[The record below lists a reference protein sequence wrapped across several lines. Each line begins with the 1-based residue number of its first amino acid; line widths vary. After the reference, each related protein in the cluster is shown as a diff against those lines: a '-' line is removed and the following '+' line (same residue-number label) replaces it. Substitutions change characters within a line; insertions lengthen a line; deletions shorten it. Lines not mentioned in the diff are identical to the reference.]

1 MRQYASKLLETAKSG
16 VDKVV
21 SSCEKNP
28 GVHLR
33 YMNFLRQRKTALD
46 APLHAVSSGRSMI
59 EMLGVLAIIAVL
71 SVGGIAGFGKM
82 MKAYHWNT
90 ALGQWDV
97 LINTMAKYRA
107 ELKINTN
114 PPEGNSILSLLPIL
128 KATGELPDNMQ
139 ITNNDK
145 YLVDALGNKLLIYS
159 HNTGY
164 VGIGYFVEKN
174 DAEAC
179 KMILTMGQYNHNLI
193 QFIQFYNI
201 DKEDDKYIKQNKV
214 FAGDYYGKYQ
224 CRTDRPCLRDL
235 TVSQINE
242 LCKENPVCKE
252 TKSCRYLVYWY

>member
-1 MRQYASKLLETAKSG
+1 M
-16 VDKVV
+16 
-21 SSCEKNP
+21 
-28 GVHLR
+28 LR
-33 YMNFLRQRKTALD
+33 CARNDDRARDEL
-46 APLHAVSSGRSMI
+46 GRSMI

-97 LINTMAKYRA
+97 LINTLAKYRA
-107 ELKINTN
+107 DLKINKN
-114 PPEGNSILSLLPIL
+114 PPEGESILSLLPIL

-139 ITNNDK
+139 ITNNDQ
-145 YLVDALGNKLLIYS
+145 YLVDALGNKLQIYS

-164 VGIGYFVEKN
+164 VGIGYFIEKN

-201 DKEDDKYIKQNKV
+201 DKEDDKNIKQNKV

-242 LCKENPVCKE
+242 LCKENSVCKE